1 MSSGTEAGT
10 PQPEGL
16 QFDHAE
22 FEQALPAS
30 ISCAA
35 CKRPIVENYYEIG
48 GAIVCEPCRTLIDSQ
63 LRGGSGFVRFLRALA
78 FGTGAAAVGT
88 LAYAG
93 FIRATK
99 IDFGLVS
106 ILVGYLIGRAVR
118 AGSRNRGG
126 LPYQLLAVLLTYLAV
141 GVTYTT
147 VFFMLHQP
155 MANPGMPDSG
165 LATVILFVVLS
176 VIMPVMSA
184 RENVITIAIVGFA
197 LWQAWKMNVRLKL
210 PVSGPFRVGDSGPA
224 GSAEGASS
232 HA

>member
-22 FEQALPAS
+22 FEQVLPAS
-30 ISCAA
+30 IFCAA

-88 LAYAG
+88 AAYAA
-93 FIRATK
+93 FIRATN
-99 IDFGLVS
+99 IDFGLIS

-126 LPYQLLAVLLTYLAV
+126 LAYQLLAVLFTYLAI

-147 VFFMLHQP
+147 VGFLQLDP
-155 MANPGMPDSG
+155 AAAANMRANG
-165 LATVILFVVLS
+165 LATAILFIVSS
-176 VIMPVMSA
+176 VIEPVAEA
-184 RENVITIAIVGFA
+184 RKNVITIAIVGFA

-224 GSAEGASS
+224 GSTEGASS